1 MKGSVRLDSWGLQR
15 GSKGEDSLVLRT
27 QFIPW
32 EIPSVPVFV
41 TDFRSD
47 LKMGINTAGK
57 ILTLIADLSDPRH
70 R

>member
-1 MKGSVRLDSWGLQR
+1 M
-15 GSKGEDSLVLRT
+15 VLST

-47 LKMGINTAGK
+47 LKMGMNTYCWEN
-57 ILTLIADLSDPRH
+57 LDSMIADLSDTDPRH